1 MVQRGIK
8 NNDCGKLRRGKQ
20 KKKKERKTVQGVK
33 GGTKKGEKERW

>member
-8 NNDCGKLRRGKQ
+8 NNDCGKFEGGN
-20 KKKKERKTVQGVK
+20 KKKERKTVQGVK

>member
-8 NNDCGKLRRGKQ
+8 NNDCGKFRRGKQ
-20 KKKKERKTVQGVK
+20 KKKERKTVQGVK

>member
-1 MVQRGIK
+1 MIVESFEGG
-8 NNDCGKLRRGKQ
+8 N

>member
-1 MVQRGIK
+1 MVQRGERIK
-8 NNDCGKLRRGKQ
+8 IVESLKGG

>member
-20 KKKKERKTVQGVK
+20 KKKERKTVQGVK